1 MHFVFNSEKVKQ
13 QVNEARKMLKPDYK
27 LRFVI
32 KVGAHLKSVSISDVL
47 YFYSQDKATFIK
59 TKDARSF
66 VIDYTMDQ
74 VQALVEPMS
83 FFRIGRKYLVHIDA
97 IRYCGLHQ

>member
-1 MHFVFNSEKVKQ
+1 M
-13 QVNEARKMLKPDYK
+13 
-27 LRFVI
+27 
-32 KVGAHLKSVSISDVL
+32 
-47 YFYSQDKATFIK
+47 YFYSQNKATFIK

-66 VIDYTMDQ
+66 VIDYTLDQ

-97 IRYCGLHQ
+97 IEDIVACTNSRLLLRLTHVTERDAIVSHEKVSDFKQWLDR